1 MNAGARR
8 NTARLL
14 AHGAREIAPGHYP
27 LILALHGGWVLCL
40 IVLGYDAD
48 VRVGRL
54 ILSAIF
60 QAFRLWIVVSP
71 GSRWT
76 TRIIVT
82 DTPLVVRDPYR
93 RMRHP
98 DQFQRRTTPSS
109 RFARKALGVFQRVQV
124 HVIAHVAL

>member
-1 MNAGARR
+1 MRARR
-8 NTARLL
+8 NIARLL
-14 AHGAREIAPGHYP
+14 AHGAREIAPGRYP
-27 LILALHGGWVLCL
+27 LIVALHGGWLLCL

-54 ILSAIF
+54 ILFAIF
-60 QAFRLWIVVSP
+60 QAFRLWILVSP

-76 TRIIVT
+76 TRIIVI
-82 DTPLVVRDPYR
+82 DTPLVVRGPYYW
-93 RMRHP
+93 MRHP

-109 RFARKALGVFQRVQV
+109 PFARKALGVFQRVQV